1 MDDNYF
7 SLFMLIFGGALL
19 LYAAAL
25 SSGNYKLLPLRVQVS
40 QRSKNK
46 KGQTRHIAAVTA
58 VTALPIVLG
67 GFVGWIWNNTVC
79 LITMG
84 VSAALL
90 IAWAVIRHRC
100 NAEKKRDD
108 SDE

>member
-1 MDDNYF
+1 MDNGF
-7 SLFMLIFGGALL
+7 SVLMLIFGGALL

-25 SSGNYKLLPLRVQVS
+25 SSGNENLLPYRVQPTLRKTGRKAQV
-40 QRSKNK
+40 
-46 KGQTRHIAAVTA
+46 RHIAAVTA
-58 VTALPIVLG
+58 LVSLPILFG
-67 GFVGWIWNNTVC
+67 GIAGWIWNNTVC

-90 IAWAVIRHRC
+90 IAWSVIRHRS